1 LRVHMEA
8 KELFDVR
15 VREGSRA
22 DDVALRW
29 ASVGDVRVPP
39 MMRRTRSR
47 RVLIMRFEWQA

>member
-1 LRVHMEA
+1 MRVHMEA
-8 KELFDVR
+8 KELFEVR

-47 RVLIMRFEWQA
+47 GVLIMRFEWQA